1 MLSKVEWFFKY
12 LFIHCGFTLPT
23 LLWFRFKV
31 QEFKQK
37 GSSTV
42 LNQVNWT
49 ESFNCVRNQAGGTW
63 GEDVLEQHY
72 KVKLCDDGRLY
83 EHRCYAEGSRCIK
96 YILQTLRCFY
106 EGFEDRV
113 TLSVILMLVTFLS
126 LGLLTLGQ
134 LFTCSLKHEA
144 EATEIWTRG
153 SWGFFV
159 LSINKHCI

>member
-72 KVKLCDDGRLY
+72 KVKLCDDGRWY

-96 YILQTLRCFY
+96 YILQTLKMFLWRFWGPGDP
-106 EGFEDRV
+106 ERDSDVGHISVPRAAHSGS
-113 TLSVILMLVTFLS
+113 TLHL
-126 LGLLTLGQ
+126 Q
-134 LFTCSLKHEA
+134 PQ
-144 EATEIWTRG
+144 TRG
-153 SWGFFV
+153 GGHGNMNQGFLRLFCLV
-159 LSINKHCI
+159 YK